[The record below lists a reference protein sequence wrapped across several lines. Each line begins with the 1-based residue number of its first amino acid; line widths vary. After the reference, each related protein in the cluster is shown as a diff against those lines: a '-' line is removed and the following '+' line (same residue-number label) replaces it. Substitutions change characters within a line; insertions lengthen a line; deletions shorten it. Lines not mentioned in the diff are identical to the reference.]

1 MIVGHI
7 NDALGVDAIA
17 LIEVLINL
25 DRKLC

>member
-7 NDALGVDAIA
+7 DNALGVNAIA